1 MRWGWPRRLLVV
13 WACALGGATAAV
25 QAQDWSPSKTVRIV
39 VPIAG
44 TTNDTLAR

>member
-1 MRWGWPRRLLVV
+1 MPMGWPRRLLVV

-25 QAQDWSPSKTVRIV
+25 QAQDWAPSKTVRIV

-44 TTNDTLAR
+44 STNDTLAR